1 MMWHHADMK
10 IYRAAAFAAKIGVHK
25 NTVKAWS
32 LNGKLPARRTPSGHR
47 YYTDADVDR
56 YFGVERA
63 QEPGRT
69 AVYCRVSSRSQRDD
83 LRSQQ
88 QAMEAFCLG
97 AGLAVDDWLTEIGG
111 GMNFKRPVFRA
122 LMERIENRELGLL
135 LVAHKDRLCRFGFD
149 WFAYFAETH
158 GCEIRVVNQPSLSPQ
173 AELVEDLM
181 AVVHTFSC
189 RLYGLRRYRK
199 QIREAVSDG

>member
-1 MMWHHADMK
+1 MK
-10 IYRAAAFAAKIGVHK
+10 IYRAGAFAAKIGVHK

-63 QEPGRT
+63 QVPGRT
-69 AVYCRVSSRSQRDD
+69 VVYCRVSRRSQGDD

-88 QAMEAFCLG
+88 QAMESFCLG
-97 AGLAVDDWLTEIGG
+97 AGIAVDEWLTEIGG
-111 GMNFKRPVFRA
+111 GLDFKRPVFRA
-122 LMERIENRELGLL
+122 LMERIEKRELGLL